1 MNIDLTHFFEQFE
14 GLEADNIGQ
23 WPKVAK
29 ITLAIFLAIV
39 VFVLGYF
46 FLISDKITQLDRF
59 VAEEV
64 SLKSQY
70 QAKYHAVANLEL
82 FEQQMKEAEEFMKEA
97 QNDAKTFFE
106 KQSKKEKKE
115 ISYRFERDEDR
126 LSLSDCEDQLREWAK
141 DLVDREIER
150 RPEGAKLK
158 DLKDLKQKAIDNVME
173 SGTPDELKQSLN
185 LVVKHI
191 GLTWNVDTSKIKA
204 IAQS

>member
-1 MNIDLTHFFEQFE
+1 MTKYQLEHFENKVNRYFQPLIEEQS
-14 GLEADNIGQ
+14 LLIKQYRTEATNNVV
-23 WPKVAK
+23 KKLAK
-29 ITLAIFLAIV
+29 KMGA
-39 VFVLGYF
+39 
-46 FLISDKITQLDRF
+46 DKIL
-59 VAEEV
+59 
-64 SLKSQY
+64 
-70 QAKYHAVANLEL
+70 AK
-82 FEQQMKEAEEFMKEA
+82 MKEAEEFMKEA

-106 KQSKKEKKE
+106 KQSKKEKKQ

-126 LSLSDCEDQLREWAK
+126 LSFEDCEDQLRDWAK

-204 IAQS
+204 LAQS

>member
-1 MNIDLTHFFEQFE
+1 
-14 GLEADNIGQ
+14 
-23 WPKVAK
+23 
-29 ITLAIFLAIV
+29 
-39 VFVLGYF
+39 
-46 FLISDKITQLDRF
+46 
-59 VAEEV
+59 
-64 SLKSQY
+64 
-70 QAKYHAVANLEL
+70 
-82 FEQQMKEAEEFMKEA
+82 MKEAEEFMLEA
-97 QNDAKTFFE
+97 QRDAKTFFE

-115 ISYRFERDEDR
+115 INYAFDRDEDR
-126 LSLSDCEDQLREWAK
+126 LRLSDCEEQLREWAK
-141 DLVDREIER
+141 ELVDREIER

>member
-1 MNIDLTHFFEQFE
+1 MTKMTKYQLEHFENKVNRYFQPLIDEQQ
-14 GLEADNIGQ
+14 LLIKQYRTEATNNVV
-23 WPKVAK
+23 KKLAK
-29 ITLAIFLAIV
+29 KMGA
-39 VFVLGYF
+39 
-46 FLISDKITQLDRF
+46 DKIL
-59 VAEEV
+59 
-64 SLKSQY
+64 
-70 QAKYHAVANLEL
+70 AK
-82 FEQQMKEAEEFMKEA
+82 MKEAEEFMKEA

-126 LSLSDCEDQLREWAK
+126 LSYSDCEDQLREWAK

-185 LVVKHI
+185 LVVKTI

>member
-1 MNIDLTHFFEQFE
+1 MTKYQLEHFENKVNRYFQPLIDEQQ
-14 GLEADNIGQ
+14 LLIKQYRTEATNNVV
-23 WPKVAK
+23 KKLAK
-29 ITLAIFLAIV
+29 KMGA
-39 VFVLGYF
+39 
-46 FLISDKITQLDRF
+46 DKIL
-59 VAEEV
+59 
-64 SLKSQY
+64 
-70 QAKYHAVANLEL
+70 AK
-82 FEQQMKEAEEFMKEA
+82 MKEAEEFMLQA
-97 QNDAKTFFE
+97 QRDAKTFFE
-106 KQSKKEKKE
+106 KQSKKEKQE
-115 ISYRFERDEDR
+115 LNNYRFRDDDERLR
-126 LSLSDCEDQLREWAK
+126 LSDCEEQLRDWAK

>member
-1 MNIDLTHFFEQFE
+1 MTKMTKYQLEHFENKVNRYFAPLIDEQQ
-14 GLEADNIGQ
+14 LLIKQYRTEATNNVV
-23 WPKVAK
+23 KKLAK
-29 ITLAIFLAIV
+29 KMGA
-39 VFVLGYF
+39 
-46 FLISDKITQLDRF
+46 DKIL
-59 VAEEV
+59 A
-64 SLKSQY
+64 
-70 QAKYHAVANLEL
+70 
-82 FEQQMKEAEEFMKEA
+82 QMKEAEEFMKEA

-126 LSLSDCEDQLREWAK
+126 LSYSDCEDQLREWAK

-185 LVVKHI
+185 LVVKTI

>member
-1 MNIDLTHFFEQFE
+1 MSKVMTKYQLEHFESKVNRYFE
-14 GLEADNIGQ
+14 
-23 WPKVAK
+23 P
-29 ITLAIFLAIV
+29 
-39 VFVLGYF
+39 
-46 FLISDKITQLDRF
+46 LISEQQLLIKQYRTEATNNVVKKLAKKMGADKIL
-59 VAEEV
+59 
-64 SLKSQY
+64 
-70 QAKYHAVANLEL
+70 AK
-82 FEQQMKEAEEFMKEA
+82 MKEAEEFMKEA
-97 QNDAKTFFE
+97 QNNAKTFFE

-185 LVVKHI
+185 LVVKTI

>member
-1 MNIDLTHFFEQFE
+1 MTKMTKYQLEHFENKVNRYFQPLIEEQQ
-14 GLEADNIGQ
+14 LLIKQYRTAATNNVV
-23 WPKVAK
+23 KKLAK
-29 ITLAIFLAIV
+29 KMGA
-39 VFVLGYF
+39 
-46 FLISDKITQLDRF
+46 DKIL
-59 VAEEV
+59 A
-64 SLKSQY
+64 
-70 QAKYHAVANLEL
+70 
-82 FEQQMKEAEEFMKEA
+82 QMKEAEEFMKKA
-97 QNDAKTFFE
+97 QDDAKTFFE

-126 LSLSDCEDQLREWAK
+126 LSYSDCEDQLREWAK

>member
-1 MNIDLTHFFEQFE
+1 
-14 GLEADNIGQ
+14 
-23 WPKVAK
+23 
-29 ITLAIFLAIV
+29 
-39 VFVLGYF
+39 
-46 FLISDKITQLDRF
+46 
-59 VAEEV
+59 
-64 SLKSQY
+64 
-70 QAKYHAVANLEL
+70 
-82 FEQQMKEAEEFMKEA
+82 MKEA
-97 QNDAKTFFE
+97 QNNAKTFFE
-106 KQSKKEKKE
+106 KVSKKEKKE
-115 ISYRFERDEDR
+115 LDYRLSNRDEER
-126 LSLSDCEDQLREWAK
+126 LTLSDCEDQLRDWAK

>member
-1 MNIDLTHFFEQFE
+1 MTKMTKYQLEHFENKVERYFRPLIDEQQ
-14 GLEADNIGQ
+14 LLIKQYRTEATNNVV
-23 WPKVAK
+23 KKLAK
-29 ITLAIFLAIV
+29 KMGA
-39 VFVLGYF
+39 
-46 FLISDKITQLDRF
+46 DKIL
-59 VAEEV
+59 
-64 SLKSQY
+64 
-70 QAKYHAVANLEL
+70 AK
-82 FEQQMKEAEEFMKEA
+82 MKEAEEFSKEA

-126 LSLSDCEDQLREWAK
+126 LSLSDWEEQLREWAK

>member
-1 MNIDLTHFFEQFE
+1 MKTMTKYQLEHFESKVNRYFE
-14 GLEADNIGQ
+14 
-23 WPKVAK
+23 P
-29 ITLAIFLAIV
+29 
-39 VFVLGYF
+39 
-46 FLISDKITQLDRF
+46 LISEQQLLIKQYRTEATNNVVKKLAKKMGADKILAR
-59 VAEEV
+59 
-64 SLKSQY
+64 
-70 QAKYHAVANLEL
+70 
-82 FEQQMKEAEEFMKEA
+82 MKEAEDFMKEA

-126 LSLSDCEDQLREWAK
+126 LSLSDCEDQLRDWAK

-158 DLKDLKQKAIDNVME
+158 DLRDLKQKAIDNVME

>member
-1 MNIDLTHFFEQFE
+1 MTKMTKYQLEHFENKVNRYFQPLIDEQQ
-14 GLEADNIGQ
+14 LLIKQYRTDATNNVV
-23 WPKVAK
+23 KKLAK
-29 ITLAIFLAIV
+29 KMGA
-39 VFVLGYF
+39 
-46 FLISDKITQLDRF
+46 DKIL
-59 VAEEV
+59 
-64 SLKSQY
+64 
-70 QAKYHAVANLEL
+70 AK
-82 FEQQMKEAEEFMKEA
+82 MKEAEEFMKEA

-115 ISYRFERDEDR
+115 ISYRFERDDDR
-126 LSLSDCEDQLREWAK
+126 LSYSDCEDQLREWAK

-158 DLKDLKQKAIDNVME
+158 NLKDLKQKAIDNVME

>member
-1 MNIDLTHFFEQFE
+1 MTKMTKYQLNHFENKVNRYFQPLIDEQQ
-14 GLEADNIGQ
+14 LLIKQYRTEATNN
-23 WPKVAK
+23 
-29 ITLAIFLAIV
+29 V
-39 VFVLGYF
+39 VKKLSKKMGA
-46 FLISDKITQLDRF
+46 DKIL
-59 VAEEV
+59 
-64 SLKSQY
+64 
-70 QAKYHAVANLEL
+70 AK
-82 FEQQMKEAEEFMKEA
+82 MKQAEEFMLQA
-97 QNDAKTFFE
+97 QRDAKTFFE

-115 ISYRFERDEDR
+115 LDYRLHRDEDR
-126 LSLSDCEDQLREWAK
+126 LSLSDCEEQLREWAK

-150 RPEGAKLK
+150 RPEGRVLK